1 MTKKPSIE
9 IKNIKSRYSNDIA
22 SVYCYLTFT
31 GVDTRVA
38 LSEAHKVAA
47 KVLALQA
54 KDKAPWCAP
63 RVGEYESYRDIAKV
77 YIDCEL
83 VDGSASDEIAKVRNL
98 FERALHRKKR

>member
-1 MTKKPSIE
+1 MIKKPLIE
-9 IKNIKSRYSNDIA
+9 IKNIKSQYSNDIA
-22 SVYCYLTFT
+22 SVYCYMTFT

-38 LSEAHKVAA
+38 LAEAHKVAA

-54 KDKAPWCAP
+54 KDKSAWCEP

-83 VDGSASDEIAKVRNL
+83 VNGSDVEIAKVRNL